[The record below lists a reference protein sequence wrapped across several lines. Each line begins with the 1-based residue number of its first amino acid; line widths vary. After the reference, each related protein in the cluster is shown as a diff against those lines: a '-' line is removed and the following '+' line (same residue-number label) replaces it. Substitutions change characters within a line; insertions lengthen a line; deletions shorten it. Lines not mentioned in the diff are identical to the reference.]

1 MDLILWRH
9 AEAEDSTPDMDRQ
22 LTLKGKKQAEK
33 IAAFLH
39 RHLPENTRILVS
51 PAARTRQTAA
61 AYSEH
66 YTLVHNIAPG
76 ASPHAVLQAAR
87 WPNGLSRPVQNP
99 SDLNTKALS
108 HEMQHNRDDTV
119 LLVGHQPTLGAVAA
133 ELLGANE
140 AYLSVKK
147 GSIWW
152 FSCRVRDGYTQTVLK
167 LVLTPDF
174 L

>member
-33 IAAFLH
+33 IAAFLQQ
-39 RHLPENTRILVS
+39 HLPENTRILVS

-61 AYSEH
+61 AYSEQ
-66 YTLVHNIAPG
+66 YTLVPSIAPG

-87 WPNGLSRPVQNP
+87 WPHGGLHPAQNA
-99 SDLNTKALS
+99 SDLNVGISS
-108 HEMQHNRDDTV
+108 HDLPHHRGETV

-133 ELLGANE
+133 ELLGANG

-147 GSIWW
+147 GAIWW
-152 FSCRVRDGYTQTVLK
+152 FSCRVRDGYTQTILK